1 MPSIQET
8 LESVKDLVERAQAA
22 AETDQKQA
30 SAVFYAQAAFTLGM
44 QLGHFRSV
52 LGARFPASAE
62 CAAFSNA
69 VSVLNEAIVA
79 SFAEDDEDDEEEED
93 DDEEDDAP
101 AEVPSK
107 SRKGVPY
114 GYTAS
119 VHEEDE

>member
-8 LESVKDLVERAQAA
+8 LESVKVLVERAQEQ
-22 AETDQKQA
+22 AEADQKQTA
-30 SAVFYAQAAFTLGM
+30 AVLYAQAAFMLGM

-52 LGARFPASAE
+52 LGVRFPESPE

-69 VSVLNEAIVA
+69 VAVLNEAIIE
-79 SFAEDDEDDEEEED
+79 SFAEDDDDDDEEEDED
-93 DDEEDDAP
+93 DAAP

-107 SRKGVPY
+107 RNKGVPY

>member
-1 MPSIQET
+1 MPSIKDT
-8 LESVKDLVERAQAA
+8 LETVKDLVERAQAA

-52 LGARFPASAE
+52 LGVRFPESPE

-69 VSVLNEAIVA
+69 VAVLNEAIIE
-79 SFAEDDEDDEEEED
+79 SFAEDDDDEEEEE
-93 DDEEDDAP
+93 EEDDAP

-107 SRKGVPY
+107 PKKGVPY

>member
-8 LESVKDLVERAQAA
+8 LESVKVLVERAQEQ
-22 AETDQKQA
+22 AEADQKQTA
-30 SAVFYAQAAFTLGM
+30 AVLYAQAAFTLGM

-52 LGARFPASAE
+52 LGVRFPESPE

-69 VSVLNEAIVA
+69 VAVLNEAIIE
-79 SFAEDDEDDEEEED
+79 SFAEVDEDDGEEED
-93 DDEEDDAP
+93 EEEDAP

-107 SRKGVPY
+107 RNKGVPY

>member
-8 LESVKDLVERAQAA
+8 LESVKALVEGAQEQ
-22 AETDQKQA
+22 AEADQKQTA
-30 SAVFYAQAAFTLGM
+30 AVLYAQAAFTLGM

-52 LGARFPASAE
+52 LGVRFPESPE

-69 VSVLNEAIVA
+69 VAVLNEAIIE
-79 SFAEDDEDDEEEED
+79 SFAEDDDDDDEEEE
-93 DDEEDDAP
+93 DEEDDAP

-107 SRKGVPY
+107 PKKGVPY

>member
-1 MPSIQET
+1 MPSIQGT
-8 LESVKDLVERAQAA
+8 LESVKVLVERAQEQ
-22 AETDQKQA
+22 AEGDQKQTA
-30 SAVFYAQAAFTLGM
+30 AVLYAQAAFMLGM

-52 LGARFPASAE
+52 LGVRFPESPE

-69 VSVLNEAIVA
+69 VAVLNEAIIE
-79 SFAEDDEDDEEEED
+79 SFAEEDEEE
-93 DDEEDDAP
+93 DAP

-107 SRKGVPY
+107 RNKAVPY

>member
-8 LESVKDLVERAQAA
+8 LETVKDLVERAQAA
-22 AETDQKQA
+22 AEVNQKQA

-79 SFAEDDEDDEEEED
+79 SFAEEDEDDEEE
-93 DDEEDDAP
+93 DEEDDAP
-101 AEVPSK
+101 EEVPSK